1 MLSPEKR
8 GFDAILKARPEI
20 AEAMSQVVTARL
32 AANDATLQALDDVAR
47 RKRATGSA
55 SELLRKIRVF
65 FDLAQ

>member
-1 MLSPEKR
+1 
-8 GFDAILKARPEI
+8 
-20 AEAMSQVVTARL
+20 MSQVVAARY

-65 FDLAQ
+65 FDLGQ